1 MFSIDENLFKPF
13 FSSDTMPR
21 KKKTE
26 EKEVK
31 EELKE
36 EKKAKAEEA
45 KEEVKETKKKK
56 SSEELLVS
64 VEDYIKYSAY
74 LGTKVITAHMQKYV
88 YRRRADG
95 LAIFN
100 TNLTDQ
106 KLRAAIS
113 LLSKYKP
120 EEIVVCCKRR
130 AGWNALETLNK
141 VTGMTVFT
149 KKYPAG
155 MVTNPRLEGFFEP
168 KLMFIVDPWLDKNP
182 LIDAV
187 HINIPII
194 SICDTNNVPSYID
207 AIIPS
212 NNKSNKSIGLLFWII
227 AREYCKARDIECK
240 LPSVEEFIGPDVI

>member
-1 MFSIDENLFKPF
+1 
-13 FSSDTMPR
+13 MPK

-26 EKEVK
+26 ETEVKQKEGNVEKTVGSSVEEKKVKAVEVK
-31 EELKE
+31 E
-36 EKKAKAEEA
+36 AK
-45 KEEVKETKKKK
+45 KEEVKEAKKEKK
-56 SSEELLVS
+56 SSEDLLVP
-64 VEDYIKYSAY
+64 VDDYIKYSAY
-74 LGTKVITAHMQKYV
+74 LGTKVITAHMHKYV

-106 KLRAAIS
+106 KLRSAIT

-120 EEIVVCCKRR
+120 EDIVVCCKRK
-130 AGWNALETLNK
+130 AGWNALQILNR

-155 MVTNPRLEGFFEP
+155 MVTNAKLEGFFEP

-194 SICDTNNVPSYID
+194 SVCDTNNVPSYID

-227 AREYCKARDIECK
+227 AREYCKARGIECK
-240 LPSVEEFIGPDVI
+240 LPSIEEFIGPDVI